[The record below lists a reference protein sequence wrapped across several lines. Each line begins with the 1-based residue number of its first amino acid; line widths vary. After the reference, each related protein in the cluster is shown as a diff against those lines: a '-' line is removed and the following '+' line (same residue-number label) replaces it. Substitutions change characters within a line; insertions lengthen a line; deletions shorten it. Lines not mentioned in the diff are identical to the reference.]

1 MKTILIFLLFELA
14 FSYNGA
20 GAAEYAKKWCNK
32 YNPDYNNYKYK
43 DAFAE
48 SVNFISQCISV
59 GGGQDLTGCE
69 GLDDKG
75 MLKNASDLKQ
85 CLISKGWKISDKI
98 SPGFP
103 IFYKRS
109 SIGMVATQ
117 VDAKVVIFCSHAPDR
132 CNSRNFINNMDSY
145 SPPS

>member
-59 GGGQDLTGCE
+59 GGGQDLTGCK

-75 MLKNASDLKQ
+75 MIPNSSNLKK
-85 CLISKGWKISDKI
+85 CLISKGWKKNRIAIAK
-98 SPGFP
+98 GYP
-103 IFYKRS
+103 IF
-109 SIGMVATQ
+109 T
-117 VDAKVVIFCSHAPDR
+117 KVNSYAMFMTNVGTDGILYCSHAPDR
-132 CNSRNFINNMDSY
+132 CKARTNYKSVDIY
-145 SPPS
+145 TP